1 MLQILAALARLGEL
15 LTDFQYLWLKIAFK
29 MFRKYPTA
37 PLDINQDHTN
47 SYYSTVTTA
56 IFQTKEVFSNK
67 QTLGDKTSVAMKASK
82 WPT

>member
-1 MLQILAALARLGEL
+1 
-15 LTDFQYLWLKIAFK
+15 